1 MKDDH
6 STNNTFDRTYAF
18 DGIGNRTTATENTT
32 TVNYTANSKNQYSS
46 VGGTS
51 RTHDA
56 DGNLTNDGKTYVY
69 DAENRLIEVKD
80 TGGNTVEQYEY
91 DYLSRRITR
100 SVYGGATVQSF
111 IYDGWNPIAMYNAG
125 ALSQTYT
132 WGKDLSGS
140 MQGAGGVGGLLEVSF
155 NSNSYYPTYDGNGN
169 VSEYLDSS
177 GSVVAHFEYDAF
189 GKTVV
194 ENGTLAGNF
203 AHRFS
208 TKQWNPLAELYY
220 YGYRFYAP
228 EMGRWI
234 NRDPIEEVE
243 NFLQMITN
251 TQIQQP
257 LNIEI
262 EKHPY
267 LMLDNQAISS
277 YDYLGFFGLPGM
289 PSKKEI
295 VSKYIKLLALTLI
308 PQYKAALRNCWESSD
323 SCWKVVGLIGAQGA
337 VILQLTFVE
346 CKLTHPLNWPAC
358 YAMMIAGS
366 KSLKSWDTKAK
377 AACQVKKCCW
387 GDKTPNHFGDPS
399 VFD

>member
-1 MKDDH
+1 MGYDAIGQVVSDNH
-6 STNNTFDRTYAF
+6 DTNNTFDRTYAF
-18 DGIGNRTTATENTT
+18 DGIGNRTSATENTT
-32 TVNYTANSKNQYSS
+32 TVNYTANSKNQYST

-140 MQGAGGVGGLLEVSF
+140 MQGSGGVGGLLEVSF

-177 GSVVAHFEYDAF
+177 GAVVAHFEYDAF

-194 ENGTLAGNF
+194 ENGSLAGNF
-203 AHRFS
+203 FHRFS

-228 EMGRWI
+228 ETGRWI
-234 NRDPIEEVE
+234 NRDPIVE
-243 NFLQMITN
+243 DGGLNLFGFVGNDGLNYWDVLGCVYYRCVKQVRIGSVIFLDPQSGLKDIDLTFQGKILGIGSRDSLHAALQIAMLNFTSN
-251 TQIQQP
+251 R
-257 LNIEI
+257 
-262 EKHPY
+262 KAK
-267 LMLDNQAISS
+267 LDKIDQKAAAKNWLVHS
-277 YDYLGFFGLPGM
+277 YGFFGKTLC
-289 PSKKEI
+289 
-295 VSKYIKLLALTLI
+295 VS
-308 PQYKAALRNCWESSD
+308 
-323 SCWKVVGLIGAQGA
+323 V
-337 VILQLTFVE
+337 
-346 CKLTHPLNWPAC
+346 
-358 YAMMIAGS
+358 
-366 KSLKSWDTKAK
+366 
-377 AACQVKKCCW
+377 
-387 GDKTPNHFGDPS
+387 
-399 VFD
+399 